1 MSEKNVTIRL
11 ETKEDYR
18 AVENL
23 TREALPAILTFTA
36 SLALFRPKPR
46 ACAMPMTQRRTI
58 FLLENCPPDF
68 WTVSPALTK
77 ILRGILSV
85 RKILRG
91 LNGLKPPS
99 R

>member
-36 SLALFRPKPR
+36 NLVLFRPKPR
-46 ACAMPMTQRRTI
+46 ACVMPTTRRRTI
-58 FLLENCPPDF
+58 FSSKN
-68 WTVSPALTK
+68 
-77 ILRGILSV
+77 
-85 RKILRG
+85 
-91 LNGLKPPS
+91 
-99 R
+99 

>member
-36 SLALFRPKPR
+36 NLALFRPKPR
-46 ACAMPMTQRRTI
+46 ACAMLTTRRRTI
-58 FLLENCPPDF
+58 FSSKN
-68 WTVSPALTK
+68 
-77 ILRGILSV
+77 
-85 RKILRG
+85 
-91 LNGLKPPS
+91 
-99 R
+99 